1 MLAVMQLHDVAG
13 NCRLEGFVAVR
24 QIRKSVLLTGQT
36 AHGPRRLPRVPQ
48 ETSRCQHDD
57 CSGSLGLL
65 NMLREVKGLLYTVGW
80 RMGIGNLE
88 LREWELI

>member
-57 CSGSLGLL
+57 CLAFLICSGRSK
-65 NMLREVKGLLYTVGW
+65 VY
-80 RMGIGNLE
+80 ID
-88 LREWELI
+88 